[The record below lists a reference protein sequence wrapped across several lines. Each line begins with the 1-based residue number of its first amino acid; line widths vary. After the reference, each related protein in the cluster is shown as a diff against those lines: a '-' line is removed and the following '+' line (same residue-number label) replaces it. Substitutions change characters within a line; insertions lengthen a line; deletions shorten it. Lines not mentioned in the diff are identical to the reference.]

1 MNAAYE
7 PIVPLRILDLEG
19 QHRDIEA
26 VVDTGFTGFLALPV
40 DLVVELRLPFL
51 QTNEAALAN
60 GDELSFNV
68 HHATVLWDGQ
78 LRNIEAY
85 AMGNTPL
92 VGMLLLDN
100 HNLNIDIERG
110 GRVLIQPL
118 ALTPTTP
125 TAPNPRP
132 HE

>member
-1 MNAAYE
+1 MT
-7 PIVPLRILDLEG
+7 
-19 QHRDIEA
+19 Q
-26 VVDTGFTGFLALPV
+26 GFNHGFLILPV

-100 HNLNIDIERG
+100 HNLNIDVERG
-110 GRVLIQPL
+110 GRVLIQPH
-118 ALTPTTP
+118 P
-125 TAPNPRP
+125 
-132 HE
+132 